1 LTHRERHLEEE
12 IMPGVSHTE
21 VRELDRRTSDGIDVQ
36 LLWNPRTDRVS
47 IAVEDGRSGEQFEVA
62 VAASEALTAFH
73 HPYAY
78 AARRTLRSHYRRP
91 HHYTQL

>member
-1 LTHRERHLEEE
+1 LEEE
-12 IMPGVSHTE
+12 IMLTGSETE
-21 VRELDRRTSDGIDVQ
+21 LRELDRRTSDGIDVQ

-47 IAVEDGRSGEQFEVA
+47 IAVEDGRSGERFEVA

-78 AARRTLRSHYRRP
+78 AARRTVRSHSPRP
-91 HHYTQL
+91 HTYTQL